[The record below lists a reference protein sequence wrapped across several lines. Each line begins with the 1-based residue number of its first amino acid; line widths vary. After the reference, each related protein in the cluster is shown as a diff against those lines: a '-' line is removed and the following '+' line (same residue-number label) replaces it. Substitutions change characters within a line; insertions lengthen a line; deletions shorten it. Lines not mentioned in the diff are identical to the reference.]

1 MDCSMPSFPVH
12 HQLPELAQTHV
23 HWCHPIIASSVIP
36 FSSFPQSFP
45 ALGSFP
51 VSQFFTSGGQSIAV
65 SASASGLPMNIQDW
79 FHLGWNY
86 KMHCKFYPFLYSVLK
101 YQKSLLTFLPI
112 FTTAASNSIFHG
124 AARLIFPSFLLSLSP
139 FFFSYFCLIFSLILL
154 SFFIKCIRN
163 LITSLV

>member
-1 MDCSMPSFPVH
+1 
-12 HQLPELAQTHV
+12 
-23 HWCHPIIASSVIP
+23 
-36 FSSFPQSFP
+36 
-45 ALGSFP
+45 
-51 VSQFFTSGGQSIAV
+51 
-65 SASASGLPMNIQDW
+65 
-79 FHLGWNY
+79 
-86 KMHCKFYPFLYSVLK
+86 MHCKFYPFLYSVLK

-163 LITSLV
+163 LITSLVENSSITSYGLKNNIPNLWQALESFDFISSFTAHCTPATLVFFL